1 MAGRAIITP
10 DEAQALLRHPQ
21 VPRPAYSDRPDCNA
35 DGWFRWEAINK
46 LLYYTTTI
54 ELTLLVLRNPQNH
67 PQHSVSTSSA
77 MAQILA
83 LAPQGCNALFLHRPG
98 HFICW
103 KRSPINGKWYSLDSI
118 PYATT
123 RTIKELTDADW
134 AAFNGTIS
142 TTIAADA
149 YLHNATGL
157 TLYKHRYAPSP
168 ANRSLMQYVDLAGI
182 ELHKAGPTQRPAA
195 AWIEQD
201 TERARARAQR
211 IAQARAGTS
220 KQLPKSKPAQCG
232 IAPQIAQAA
241 LQPSQTQK
249 KPTIAAKKQT
259 EARHLHSPWRPAT
272 LLNIRVCSQVAS
284 HCGLHAL
291 EAMVGQ
297 VIATPR
303 EVTMYLQETW
313 PAGEDKEGQ
322 EGDHYS
328 TQGNYSDL
336 ALQRILYWFWC
347 RRAHQGTE
355 FLEMHVVS
363 GHEQLQ
369 KGNSNEA
376 IIRLL
381 HQAEAFMVNYTI
393 HPSAGQDSGRHWHVV
408 RKGRTDNGP
417 TPDWYLVDSLDQA
430 AHPGHVKV
438 MTEADWKNI
447 HGTLYIIK
455 QSTEKQMLDSCEFT
469 DEELL
474 AHQERLEGEEA
485 RTAHTHIREP
495 SNPAPRLHL
504 EQAQAQRSGL
514 TQAPIRKLTTNPP
527 TEPGQRNKP
536 RKTKAPKPA
545 STNAKPSS
553 IPVIENYFHK
563 QTQPTA
569 HTEEIL
575 HPSLHS
581 QQAQGLCTG
590 TEIDAP
596 IKESA
601 TIPKLK
607 VMTLNV
613 RGLHSNLEDVL
624 DVLQDHQPD
633 VLVLTETKLTR
644 KACSQACKYLSGH
657 GYVQ

>member
-1 MAGRAIITP
+1 M
-10 DEAQALLRHPQ
+10 
-21 VPRPAYSDRPDCNA
+21 
-35 DGWFRWEAINK
+35 
-46 LLYYTTTI
+46 
-54 ELTLLVLRNPQNH
+54 
-67 PQHSVSTSSA
+67 
-77 MAQILA
+77 
-83 LAPQGCNALFLHRPG
+83 
-98 HFICW
+98 
-103 KRSPINGKWYSLDSI
+103 
-118 PYATT
+118 
-123 RTIKELTDADW
+123 
-134 AAFNGTIS
+134 
-142 TTIAADA
+142 
-149 YLHNATGL
+149 
-157 TLYKHRYAPSP
+157 
-168 ANRSLMQYVDLAGI
+168 
-182 ELHKAGPTQRPAA
+182 
-195 AWIEQD
+195 
-201 TERARARAQR
+201 
-211 IAQARAGTS
+211 
-220 KQLPKSKPAQCG
+220 
-232 IAPQIAQAA
+232 
-241 LQPSQTQK
+241 
-249 KPTIAAKKQT
+249 
-259 EARHLHSPWRPAT
+259 
-272 LLNIRVCSQVAS
+272 CSQVAS
-284 HCGLHAL
+284 HYGLHAL

-322 EGDHYS
+322 DGDHYS

-347 RRAHQGTE
+347 RRACQGTE

-408 RKGRTDNGP
+408 RKGRTDHGP
-417 TPDWYLVDSLDQA
+417 TPYWYLVDSLDQA

-495 SNPAPRLHL
+495 SNPAPRLHI

-514 TQAPIRKLTTNPP
+514 TQAPIRKLNTNSP
-527 TEPGQRNKP
+527 TEPGQRNEP

-553 IPVIENYFHK
+553 IPVIENSFHK

-569 HTEEIL
+569 HIEEIL
-575 HPSLHS
+575 YPSLHS

-590 TEIDAP
+590 TEIEAP
-596 IKESA
+596 NKESA

-644 KACSQACKYLSGH
+644 KACSFAWRSLH
-657 GYVQ
+657 R

>member
-1 MAGRAIITP
+1 
-10 DEAQALLRHPQ
+10 
-21 VPRPAYSDRPDCNA
+21 
-35 DGWFRWEAINK
+35 
-46 LLYYTTTI
+46 
-54 ELTLLVLRNPQNH
+54 
-67 PQHSVSTSSA
+67 
-77 MAQILA
+77 
-83 LAPQGCNALFLHRPG
+83 
-98 HFICW
+98 
-103 KRSPINGKWYSLDSI
+103 
-118 PYATT
+118 
-123 RTIKELTDADW
+123 
-134 AAFNGTIS
+134 
-142 TTIAADA
+142 
-149 YLHNATGL
+149 
-157 TLYKHRYAPSP
+157 
-168 ANRSLMQYVDLAGI
+168 
-182 ELHKAGPTQRPAA
+182 
-195 AWIEQD
+195 
-201 TERARARAQR
+201 
-211 IAQARAGTS
+211 
-220 KQLPKSKPAQCG
+220 
-232 IAPQIAQAA
+232 
-241 LQPSQTQK
+241 
-249 KPTIAAKKQT
+249 
-259 EARHLHSPWRPAT
+259 
-272 LLNIRVCSQVAS
+272 
-284 HCGLHAL
+284 
-291 EAMVGQ
+291 
-297 VIATPR
+297 
-303 EVTMYLQETW
+303 MYLQETW

-347 RRAHQGTE
+347 RRACQGTD

-485 RTAHTHIREP
+485 RTAHTHIRDP
-495 SNPAPRLHL
+495 SNPAPRLHI

-514 TQAPIRKLTTNPP
+514 TQAPIRQLNTNPP
-527 TEPGQRNKP
+527 TEPGQRNEP

-545 STNAKPSS
+545 SANAKPSS

-569 HTEEIL
+569 HIEEIL

-590 TEIDAP
+590 TEIEAP
-596 IKESA
+596 NKESA

-633 VLVLTETKLTR
+633 VLVLTEAKLTR

-657 GYVQ
+657 GYVQRHSACQYNPRAGVTLLINTSFADLGTVETIDIPGDLGGYIKAVQLRMEVSTPLTIVGVYMPTSHPSDKLVRSQIYRRMKALTETANDKEEGRHNIIFAGDFNATLNKMDRASGNTNPMDNAHQTQIQEAKLYTLDPVQAGHPRDYTWRKGSAEQLASRIDDMFTNNEALPASAVTHIWDMTGKGTDHLR

>member
-1 MAGRAIITP
+1 
-10 DEAQALLRHPQ
+10 
-21 VPRPAYSDRPDCNA
+21 
-35 DGWFRWEAINK
+35 
-46 LLYYTTTI
+46 
-54 ELTLLVLRNPQNH
+54 
-67 PQHSVSTSSA
+67 
-77 MAQILA
+77 
-83 LAPQGCNALFLHRPG
+83 
-98 HFICW
+98 
-103 KRSPINGKWYSLDSI
+103 
-118 PYATT
+118 
-123 RTIKELTDADW
+123 
-134 AAFNGTIS
+134 
-142 TTIAADA
+142 
-149 YLHNATGL
+149 
-157 TLYKHRYAPSP
+157 
-168 ANRSLMQYVDLAGI
+168 
-182 ELHKAGPTQRPAA
+182 
-195 AWIEQD
+195 
-201 TERARARAQR
+201 
-211 IAQARAGTS
+211 
-220 KQLPKSKPAQCG
+220 
-232 IAPQIAQAA
+232 
-241 LQPSQTQK
+241 
-249 KPTIAAKKQT
+249 
-259 EARHLHSPWRPAT
+259 
-272 LLNIRVCSQVAS
+272 
-284 HCGLHAL
+284 
-291 EAMVGQ
+291 
-297 VIATPR
+297 
-303 EVTMYLQETW
+303 MYLQETW

-347 RRAHQGTE
+347 RRACQGTE

-495 SNPAPRLHL
+495 NNPAPRLHI

-514 TQAPIRKLTTNPP
+514 TQAPIRKLNTNPP
-527 TEPGQRNKP
+527 TEPGQRNEP

-569 HTEEIL
+569 HIEEIL

-581 QQAQGLCTG
+581 QQAQGLCAG
-590 TEIDAP
+590 TEIEAP
-596 IKESA
+596 NKESA

-657 GYVQ
+657 GYVQRHSACQYNPRAGVTLLINKSFADLGTVETIDIPGDLGGYIKAVQLRMEVSTPLTIVGVYMPTSHPSDKLVRSQIYRRMKALTEKANDKEEGRHNIIFAGDFNATLNKMDRASGNTNPMDNAHQTQIKEAKLYTLDPVQAGNPRNYTWRKGSAEQLASRIDDMFTNNEALPASAVTQSINQSKRKTSNANGQTNLGHKHKAPDHNHEATQPMVDLPHTS